1 MLETFDRSWPEQ
13 SNHLTGAAMSFT
25 TDLWEM
31 PPNLSRASQWTAMN
45 GYIYLSLGALFAIWP
60 GAVQILFR
68 DDEFAGHEEALFR
81 VIGMTVMVIGWLYLF
96 GGRSGGRQTVAAS
109 ILDRWILVPAV
120 LVPVALAG
128 VFPHV
133 LLVFALLDAS
143 LALGAWIL
151 RRKS

>member
-1 MLETFDRSWPEQ
+1 
-13 SNHLTGAAMSFT
+13 MSIT
-25 TDLWEM
+25 ADLWEK
-31 PPNLSRASQWTAMN
+31 PSDLSRASQWTAMN
-45 GYIYLSLGALFAIWP
+45 GYIYLSLGALFVIWP
-60 GAVQILFR
+60 AAVQSLFR

-109 ILDRWILVPAV
+109 ILDRWILVPVV
-120 LVPVALAG
+120 LVPIAMAG
-128 VFPHV
+128 VFPHA
-133 LLVFALLDAS
+133 LLAFALLDAS

>member
-1 MLETFDRSWPEQ
+1 
-13 SNHLTGAAMSFT
+13 MSFT
-25 TDLWEM
+25 TDLLEK
-31 PPNLSRASQWTAMN
+31 PPDLSRASQWTAMN
-45 GYIYLSLGALFAIWP
+45 GYVYLSLGALFAIWP
-60 GAVQILFR
+60 GAVQSLFR
-68 DDEFAGHEEALFR
+68 DDKFAGHEEALFR

-109 ILDRWILVPAV
+109 ILDRWILVPVV
-120 LVPVALAG
+120 LVPVAMAG

-133 LLVFALLDAS
+133 LLAFALLDAS

>member
-1 MLETFDRSWPEQ
+1 
-13 SNHLTGAAMSFT
+13 MSFS

-45 GYIYLSLGALFAIWP
+45 AYIYLSLGAFFVIWP
-60 GAVQILFR
+60 GAVQTIFR
-68 DDEFAGHEEALFR
+68 DDEFAGHAEALFR

-109 ILDRWILVPAV
+109 ILDRWILVPVV
-120 LVPVALAG
+120 LVPIATSG

-133 LLVFALLDAS
+133 LLAFALLDAS

-151 RRKS
+151 RRKT

>member
-1 MLETFDRSWPEQ
+1 
-13 SNHLTGAAMSFT
+13 MSFT
-25 TDLWEM
+25 DDLLET

-45 GYIYLSLGALFAIWP
+45 GYIYLSLGAVFVIWP
-60 GAVQILFR
+60 GAVQTLFL

-81 VIGMTVMVIGWLYLF
+81 VIGLTVMVIGWLYLF

-120 LVPVALAG
+120 LVPVAMAG

-133 LLVFALLDAS
+133 LLAFALLDAS

-151 RRKS
+151 RRKT